1 MACGSWFKQ
10 GPRGK
15 VNWRVSIQV
24 VENRGHVAERRQV
37 WTLWL
42 LGHKVSQPPEVARA
56 KDSPYS
62 HRGRNSISKE
72 TTTGEKRH
80 QNTPS
85 ECHGKP
91 GTQQEYQNLL
101 TLSSGD
107 FPSFMWVIR
116 EVGCKGQKPLT
127 SFQLHPHLCVH
138 TVRTKPHILQDI
150 ETSQQQYRS
159 MYSHIHFKDKETK
172 VQRSK

>member
-62 HRGRNSISKE
+62 HRGRKFDFKGNHHRREKASKYSLRVSWETRHLAGISKFTYTQLRRFPFVHVGNKGGWVQWTE
-72 TTTGEKRH
+72 AFDIFPA
-80 QNTPS
+80 TPS
-85 ECHGKP
+85 PLCTHSQNKASYSLGHLNL
-91 GTQQEYQNLL
+91 TTAIQEHV
-101 TLSSGD
+101 LSYP
-107 FPSFMWVIR
+107 F
-116 EVGCKGQKPLT
+116 
-127 SFQLHPHLCVH
+127 
-138 TVRTKPHILQDI
+138 
-150 ETSQQQYRS
+150 
-159 MYSHIHFKDKETK
+159 
-172 VQRSK
+172 